1 MEGHL
6 TPQQLFDKA
15 EEAFDAQNYKDAA
28 ALYGQA
34 ANRGD
39 LRALNILGYML
50 EDGMEGVEK
59 DQKRAFYLYS
69 QAASG
74 GLSVAQYNTAHCLE
88 YGIGTTKNITDAIK
102 YYKKAAA
109 QDDPDAK
116 FTLAFLK
123 YLGHDYAGLE
133 DINVQQ
139 YFQDAWDDLD
149 KSARKILIHHRG
161 FSATL
166 TKAPVELSSLVFYLT
181 VYKDEP
187 GMFVALITQ
196 KPELLRKHPP
206 SGFIELVKHD
216 HERSELE
223 FYSKVL
229 LEEDIDFTR
238 SDDSAHEPALVRLTL
253 ACANMHE
260 QKLNDPTHAQSYL
273 GLIKLLEPYFAD
285 NCFIFEPAEIFKR
298 LTQIFLQHN
307 DESMHKDCLRLM
319 QSLVDARSDEMGS
332 ARTTLEVLQ
341 GSSKPKTS
349 APATSAT
356 LCCYYCTPTGTA
368 TAQPAPAQDD
378 GYDRKFH
385 FFGPR

>member
-28 ALYGQA
+28 ALYEQA
-34 ANRGD
+34 ANGGH
-39 LRALNILGYML
+39 LGALNTLGYML
-50 EDGMEGVEK
+50 EDGMEGVVK

-88 YGIGTTKNITDAIK
+88 YGIGTTKNITGAIK

-133 DINVQQ
+133 DIDVQQ

-149 KSARKILIHHRG
+149 ESAREILIQHRG

-166 TKAPVELSSLVFYLT
+166 KDSPAELSSLVFHLL

-196 KPELLRKHPP
+196 KPELLRKHRP
-206 SGFIELVKHD
+206 SGFIKLVKHD
-216 HERSELE
+216 HERSELK

-229 LEEDIDFTR
+229 LEEDIDFTQ
-238 SDDSAHEPALVRLTL
+238 SDDPANEPELVRLTL

-260 QKLNDPTHAQSYL
+260 QALDNLADAQSYL
-273 GLIKLLEPYFAD
+273 GLINLLEPYFAD
-285 NCFIFEPAEIFKR
+285 NCFIFKPAEIFDR
-298 LTQIFLQHN
+298 LTRVFLQHK
-307 DESMHKDCLRLM
+307 DESMHKDCLNLM
-319 QSLVDARSDEMGS
+319 QSLVDARSADMGN

-341 GSSKPKTS
+341 GISKPKTS
-349 APATSAT
+349 APATTAT
-356 LCCYYCTPTGTA
+356 LCCYHCMPTGEATVQPVSTQ
-368 TAQPAPAQDD
+368 TAQKANQYQASKP
-378 GYDRKFH
+378 
-385 FFGPR
+385 